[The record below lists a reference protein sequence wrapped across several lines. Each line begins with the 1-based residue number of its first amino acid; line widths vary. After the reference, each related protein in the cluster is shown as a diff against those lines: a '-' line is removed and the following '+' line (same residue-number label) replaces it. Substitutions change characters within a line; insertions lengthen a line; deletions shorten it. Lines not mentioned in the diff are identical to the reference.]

1 MSINQPVNNRKE
13 YEKFYSKEIKSFFI
27 KLEEAAYDI
36 VVDKITVEFFTLI
49 ALENENTFLYKSL
62 NSFLTKDA
70 IKKIYSEIYDII
82 VKPLTVLS
90 DNRVVPFTPTMM
102 SYLKK
107 SNNER
112 QMLNHKLIT
121 TDHVLLSILSEENII
136 SSIFKRNEVTY
147 GLYKNLVTDMH
158 EIADV
163 INEVPEYD
171 TKIITFTMNEDGSF
185 EQTKEDGAVS
195 LMEDFKKA
203 LRDNIGM
210 IPKDSKESKKSNEYC
225 TDMIALAETGK
236 IDKISGRDGEISKI
250 IEILNRR
257 KNNNVVIVGD
267 SGSGKSAI
275 VDGLALK
282 IANEEVPVVMQDKK
296 LWKLNIGSMV
306 SGTQF
311 RGMFEDRI
319 DKLVKKLRSSNNN
332 ILFIDD
338 IHLAYHSNSKNSDY
352 DIIGMLGEILTDGS
366 VQVIITTNHKGY
378 RTIFEM
384 NSNFSSKFQKLI
396 INKVSRDECFSI
408 LKRIKDEYEKHHNVK
423 YSDEIL
429 MLCIDLADKYVN
441 DRALPTSAID
451 LMDEVGSHCFLRE
464 SFPVT
469 LSEMKEVKNDIKKE
483 IKEAMK
489 RDDMDSV
496 SMLETKI
503 DEINE
508 NIAKVNGGKW
518 AYIERGFEIT
528 TEDVYSV
535 VSANTGVP
543 ISKITIGEKDKLK
556 KIDENLKKYVIGQ
569 DDAIEK
575 ICRVI
580 KRNKLGISMHN
591 KPIGSYLLV
600 GSTGV
605 GKTFLAKK
613 IAEEVFGDE
622 KYLIR
627 FDMSEYADKTSV
639 NKLIGS
645 SAGYV
650 GYDDGGLLTEA
661 VKKQKYAVLLIDEI
675 EKANEEIFNI
685 FLQVLDEGVLTDNT
699 GKKIDFKNTIIIL
712 TSNIGT
718 KSASQEKFIGFDDR
732 KDEKYKYVIEREL
745 KNKFPPEF
753 INRLDDVIYFN
764 TLTKENLLKIID
776 KEIEKCKKNIEENG
790 YTVQVGDNI
799 AEYIYKII
807 EPDVEYGAR
816 PINRAIQREIENKI
830 VDLILD
836 DDNKKDFLIKI
847 EDSNL
852 IVL

>member
-13 YEKFYSKEIKSFFI
+13 YEKFYSKEIKSFFL
-27 KLEEAAYDI
+27 KLEEAARDI
-36 VVDKITVEFFTLI
+36 VVDKITTEFFTLI
-49 ALENENTFLYKSL
+49 ALENENTFIYKSL
-62 NSFLTKDA
+62 NSFLTKDV
-70 IKKIYSEIYDII
+70 IKKIYTEIYELI
-82 VKPLTVLS
+82 VKPLSVLD
-90 DNRVVPFTPTMM
+90 DNRKLPFTPGML

-112 QMLNHKLIT
+112 QILNHKLIT
-121 TDHVLLSILSEENII
+121 TDHVLLSILSEENPITT
-136 SSIFKRNEVTY
+136 IFKRYEVSY
-147 GLYKNLVTDMH
+147 GLYKNLVTDIH

-163 INEVPEYD
+163 ISDTPEYD
-171 TKIITFTMNEDGSF
+171 TKIITLTMNEDGSF
-185 EQTKEDGAVS
+185 EEVKDGGAFS

-203 LRDNIGM
+203 IRDNIG
-210 IPKDSKESKKSNEYC
+210 ITPKDLKEPKKSNEFC
-225 TDMIALAETGK
+225 TDIIALAETGK
-236 IDKISGRDGEISKI
+236 IDKISGRDNEISKI
-250 IEILNRR
+250 IEVLNRR
-257 KNNNVVIVGD
+257 KNNNVIIVGD

-275 VDGLALK
+275 IDGLALK

-296 LWKLNIGSMV
+296 IWKLNIGSMV
-306 SGTQF
+306 AGTQF
-311 RGMFEDRI
+311 RGMFEDRV
-319 DKLVKKLRSSNNN
+319 DKLVKKLKSSANN

-352 DIIGMLGEILTDGS
+352 DIIGMLGEILTDGT

-384 NSNFSSKFQKLI
+384 NSNFSSKFQKI
-396 INKVSRDECFSI
+396 VIDKISKEECFSI
-408 LKRIKDEYEKHHNVK
+408 LKHIKGEYEKHHNVK

-429 MLCIDLADKYVN
+429 RLCIDLSDKYIT

-469 LSEMKEVKNDIKKE
+469 VSEMKIIKSDIKKE
-483 IKEAMK
+483 IKSAMK

-496 SMLETKI
+496 NELEEKI
-503 DEINE
+503 NEINE
-508 NIAKVNGGKW
+508 NIAKVSGGKW
-518 AYIERGFEIT
+518 VYIERGLEIT
-528 TEDVYSV
+528 PEDLYSV
-535 VSANTGVP
+535 ISSNTGVP
-543 ISKITIGEKDKLK
+543 ISKITINEKEKIK
-556 KIDENLKKYVIGQ
+556 KIDENLKKHVIGQ
-569 DDAIEK
+569 DDAVDK

-580 KRNKLGISMHN
+580 KRNKVGISMHN

-627 FDMSEYADKTSV
+627 FDMSEYADKTAV

-661 VKKQKYAVLLIDEI
+661 IKKQKYAVLLIDEV

-718 KSASQEKFIGFDDR
+718 KSASQEKFIGFDNR
-732 KDEKYKYVIEREL
+732 KDEKYKYVLEREL

-764 TLTKENLLKIID
+764 PLSKEDLLKIIS
-776 KEIEKCKKNIEENG
+776 KEIDKSKKNMEKSG
-790 YTVQVGDNI
+790 YSIQIDGDVS
-799 AEYIYKII
+799 EYIYKII
-807 EPDVEYGAR
+807 EPDAEYGAR
-816 PINRAIQREIENKI
+816 PINRAIQREIENRI
-830 VDLILD
+830 VDLVLEND
-836 DDNKKDFLIKI
+836 DKKEFLIKI

-852 IVL
+852 KVL

>member
-13 YEKFYSKEIKSFFI
+13 YEKFYSKEIKSFFL
-27 KLEEAAYDI
+27 KLEEAARDI
-36 VVDKITVEFFTLI
+36 VVDKITTEFFTLI

-62 NSFLTKDA
+62 NSFLTKDV
-70 IKKIYSEIYDII
+70 IKKIYTEIYELI
-82 VKPLTVLS
+82 VKPLSVLD
-90 DNRVVPFTPTMM
+90 DNRKLPFTPGML

-112 QMLNHKLIT
+112 QILNHKLIT
-121 TDHVLLSILSEENII
+121 TDHVLLSILSEENPITT
-136 SSIFKRNEVTY
+136 IFKKYEVSY
-147 GLYKNLVTDMH
+147 GLYKNLVTDIH

-163 INEVPEYD
+163 ISDTPEYD
-171 TKIITFTMNEDGSF
+171 TKIITLTMNEDGSF
-185 EQTKEDGAVS
+185 EEVKDSGAFS

-203 LRDNIGM
+203 IRDNIG
-210 IPKDSKESKKSNEYC
+210 ITPKDLKEPKKNNEFC
-225 TDMIALAETGK
+225 TDIIALAETGK
-236 IDKISGRDGEISKI
+236 IDKISGRDNEISKI
-250 IEILNRR
+250 IEVLNRR
-257 KNNNVVIVGD
+257 KNNNVIIVGD

-275 VDGLALK
+275 IDGLALK

-296 LWKLNIGSMV
+296 IWKLNIGSMV
-306 SGTQF
+306 AGTQF
-311 RGMFEDRI
+311 RGMFEDRV
-319 DKLVKKLRSSNNN
+319 DKLVKKLKSSANN

-352 DIIGMLGEILTDGS
+352 DIIGMLGEILTDGT

-384 NSNFSSKFQKLI
+384 NSNFSSKFQKI
-396 INKVSRDECFSI
+396 VIDKISKEECFSI
-408 LKRIKDEYEKHHNVK
+408 LKHIKDEYEKHHNVK

-429 MLCIDLADKYVN
+429 RLCIDLSDKYIT

-464 SFPVT
+464 SFPITV
-469 LSEMKEVKNDIKKE
+469 SEMKIIKSDIKKE
-483 IKEAMK
+483 IKSAMK
-489 RDDMDSV
+489 RDDMDTV
-496 SMLETKI
+496 NELEGKI
-503 DEINE
+503 NEINE
-508 NIAKVNGGKW
+508 NIAKVSGGKW
-518 AYIERGFEIT
+518 AYIERGLEIT
-528 TEDVYSV
+528 PEDLYSV
-535 VSANTGVP
+535 ISSNTGVP
-543 ISKITIGEKDKLK
+543 ISKITINEKEKIK
-556 KIDENLKKYVIGQ
+556 KIDENLKKHVIGQ
-569 DDAIEK
+569 DDAVDK

-580 KRNKLGISMHN
+580 KRNKVGISMHN

-627 FDMSEYADKTSV
+627 FDMSEYADKTAV

-661 VKKQKYAVLLIDEI
+661 IKKQKYAVLLIDEV

-718 KSASQEKFIGFDDR
+718 KSASQEKFIGFDNR
-732 KDEKYKYVIEREL
+732 KDEKYKYVLEREL

-764 TLTKENLLKIID
+764 PLSKEDLLKIIS
-776 KEIEKCKKNIEENG
+776 KEIDKSKKNMEKSG
-790 YTVQVGDNI
+790 YSIQIDGD
-799 AEYIYKII
+799 ASEYIYKII
-807 EPDVEYGAR
+807 EPDAEYGAR
-816 PINRAIQREIENKI
+816 PINRAIQREIENRI
-830 VDLILD
+830 VDLILEND
-836 DDNKKDFLIKI
+836 DKKEFLIKI

-852 IVL
+852 KVL